1 MSFDL
6 PATSYDRFMGRYSA
20 KLAPL
25 FCEFAAIRAGERV
38 LDVGCGPGALTAE
51 LIRTVGHEAVSAV
64 DPSGQFVTAAR
75 SRYPGVDVRLA
86 SAEDLPFPN
95 DVFDATCAQLVV
107 HFMSDPVAG
116 LAEMARVTRPAGR
129 VVASVWDHA
138 GDRAPIS
145 AFWQAAR
152 EIRPEDQDESGL
164 AGARRGHLAELFGS
178 AGIDR
183 IEEAELTVRCEHES
197 FDDWWAPFTLGVGPA
212 GAYARTLGDEELASV
227 RDRCRRL
234 LGDGPFTLTATAW
247 AARGRA

>member
-20 KLAPL
+20 KLAPP
-25 FCEFAAIRAGERV
+25 FCEFAAIRVGQRV
-38 LDVGCGPGALTAE
+38 LDVGCGPGALTGE
-51 LIRTVGHEAVSAV
+51 LIGTVGHEAVTAV
-64 DPSGQFVTAAR
+64 DPSGPFVTAAR
-75 SRYPGVDVRLA
+75 SRYPGVDVWLA
-86 SAEDLPFPN
+86 SAEELPFSN
-95 DVFDATCAQLVV
+95 GMFDATCAQLVV
-107 HFMSDPVAG
+107 HFMADPVAG

-138 GDRAPIS
+138 GDRSPIS

-164 AGARRGHLAELFGS
+164 AGARRGHLSELFGS

-183 IEEAELTVRCEHES
+183 TEEAELTVRCEHES

-227 RDRCRRL
+227 RDRCRQL

-247 AARGRA
+247 IVRGRA